1 LFRAAWTGKITAV
14 SGFASLPLEGKRI
27 RPEKPVI
34 KGGIPPEFSLDVL
47 HIVLASLLMLP
58 FCAVLVYGFI
68 SFDRLLR
75 IEHEQNRPAWEVDGR
90 PAGFFW
96 RARECSWMRSDLAR
110 GRLAFVWLFRTPS
123 WVSDSAASTVALRRF
138 RLAVLMWNI
147 GVLLWL
153 VILLSVS

>member
-1 LFRAAWTGKITAV
+1 
-14 SGFASLPLEGKRI
+14 
-27 RPEKPVI
+27 
-34 KGGIPPEFSLDVL
+34 
-47 HIVLASLLMLP
+47 MLP

-138 RLAVLMWNI
+138 RLAVLIWNI

-153 VILLSVS
+153 VILLSVSYHQHA